1 MRLEIPYWSP
11 HHNMLVFSYFF
22 FCEENKIESEIYI
35 NKMISANGAVLY
47 INNETFYFDYSDNT
61 VFIENPLNYNHYF
74 KRSLLIND
82 VNQNIFP
89 LNFQANYSYKSLCLL
104 PKFGLKQLMKK
115 ANRIE
120 IIRSLDYFNSFTN
133 SSHNAMDIRKLPTI
147 INDNN
152 GRIIFHT
159 RLWNPDNHNDS
170 DEKERRRLQNEFRI
184 EACRIIK
191 KNFDK
196 VSVGLFPDKLAM
208 KSAPDL
214 LLDVKKTSIKKY
226 FGYLRQCDIGIADDG
241 LKDTPGWKIGEYL
254 LFGKA
259 VITTPLNISLDNFY
273 EHINFEKL
281 STRSSYEELPQK
293 IEYLLK
299 NKNYLEMGN
308 NNLKWGYEYLHP
320 KNYLNRIFKIVIKE
334 N

>member
-226 FGYLRQCDIGIADDG
+226 FGYLRQYGVARRDRRVPCND
-241 LKDTPGWKIGEYL
+241 
-254 LFGKA
+254 
-259 VITTPLNISLDNFY
+259 
-273 EHINFEKL
+273 
-281 STRSSYEELPQK
+281 
-293 IEYLLK
+293 
-299 NKNYLEMGN
+299 
-308 NNLKWGYEYLHP
+308 
-320 KNYLNRIFKIVIKE
+320 
-334 N
+334 